1 MNNYSYEKI
10 FIGRGK
16 YMNQK
21 LNNSLIIFKALADE
35 TRLKII
41 DAIIDEP
48 KTVSQ
53 LVKATEESQSCVSHQ
68 LKTLK
73 EAEIVKCERKGKCI
87 YYSLADIHVKKIITQ
102 TFLHA
107 NHKGDE

>member
-1 MNNYSYEKI
+1 
-10 FIGRGK
+10 
-16 YMNQK
+16 MNQK
-21 LNNSLIIFKALADE
+21 IENSVNIFKALADE

-41 DAIIDEP
+41 DAIIKES

-53 LVKATEESQSCVSHQ
+53 IVEIIGESQSGVSHQ

-73 EAEIVKCERKGKCI
+73 ESKIVKSERKGRCI
-87 YYSLADIHVKKIITQ
+87 YYSLADDHVKKIVTQ

-107 NHKGDE
+107 THDDEA

>member
-1 MNNYSYEKI
+1 
-10 FIGRGK
+10 
-16 YMNQK
+16 MNQK
-21 LNNSLIIFKALADE
+21 LCNSLIIFKALADE

-53 LVKATEESQSCVSHQ
+53 LVKVTEESQSCVSHQ

-102 TFLHA
+102 TFLHD

>member
-1 MNNYSYEKI
+1 MNKKI
-10 FIGRGK
+10 E
-16 YMNQK
+16 
-21 LNNSLIIFKALADE
+21 NSVNIFKALADE

-41 DAIIDEP
+41 DAIIKES

-53 LVKATEESQSCVSHQ
+53 IVETIGESQSGVSHQ

-73 EAEIVKCERKGKCI
+73 ESKIVKSERKGRCI
-87 YYSLADIHVKKIITQ
+87 YYSLADDHVKKIVTQ

-107 NHKGDE
+107 THDEA

>member
-1 MNNYSYEKI
+1 
-10 FIGRGK
+10 
-16 YMNQK
+16 MNQK
-21 LNNSLIIFKALADE
+21 LANSLIIFKALADE

-41 DAIIDEP
+41 DSIINES

-53 LVKATEESQSCVSHQ
+53 IVQTTAESQSCVSHQ

-73 EAEIVKCERKGKCI
+73 EAEIVKSERKGRCI
-87 YYSLADIHVKKIITQ
+87 YYSLADNHVKKIITQ

>member
-1 MNNYSYEKI
+1 MNRKI
-10 FIGRGK
+10 E
-16 YMNQK
+16 
-21 LNNSLIIFKALADE
+21 NSVNIFKALADE

-41 DAIIDEP
+41 DAIIKES

-53 LVKATEESQSCVSHQ
+53 IVETIGESQSGVSHQ

-73 EAEIVKCERKGKCI
+73 ESKIVKSERKGRCI
-87 YYSLADIHVKKIITQ
+87 YYSLADDHVKKIVTQ

-107 NHKGDE
+107 THDEA

>member
-1 MNNYSYEKI
+1 MK
-10 FIGRGK
+10 
-16 YMNQK
+16 QK

-53 LVKATEESQSCVSHQ
+53 LVEATKESQSCVSHQ

-73 EAEIVKCERKGKCI
+73 EAEIVKFERKGKCI

>member
-1 MNNYSYEKI
+1 MNE
-10 FIGRGK
+10 
-16 YMNQK
+16 K

-41 DAIIDEP
+41 DAIIDKP
-48 KTVSQ
+48 KTVGQ
-53 LVKATEESQSCVSHQ
+53 LVQITGESQSCVSHQ

-73 EAEIVKCERKGKCI
+73 EAEIVKCERKGKCM
-87 YYSLADIHVKKIITQ
+87 YYSLADIHVKEIVIQ

-107 NHKGDE
+107 SHKGEE

>member
-1 MNNYSYEKI
+1 MNRKI
-10 FIGRGK
+10 E
-16 YMNQK
+16 
-21 LNNSLIIFKALADE
+21 NSVNIFKALADE

-41 DAIIDEP
+41 DAIIKES

-53 LVKATEESQSCVSHQ
+53 IVEIIGESQSGVSHQ

-73 EAEIVKCERKGKCI
+73 ESKIVKSERKGRCI
-87 YYSLADIHVKKIITQ
+87 YYSLADDHVKKIVTQ

-107 NHKGDE
+107 THDEA

>member
-1 MNNYSYEKI
+1 
-10 FIGRGK
+10 
-16 YMNQK
+16 MNQK
-21 LNNSLIIFKALADE
+21 IENSVNIFKALADE

-41 DAIIDEP
+41 DAIIKES

-53 LVKATEESQSCVSHQ
+53 IVETIGESQSGVSHQ

-73 EAEIVKCERKGKCI
+73 ESKIVKSERKGRCI
-87 YYSLADIHVKKIITQ
+87 YYSLADDHVKKIVTQ

-107 NHKGDE
+107 THDEA

>member
-1 MNNYSYEKI
+1 
-10 FIGRGK
+10 
-16 YMNQK
+16 MNQK
-21 LNNSLIIFKALADE
+21 IENSVNIFKALADE

-41 DAIIDEP
+41 DAIIKES

-53 LVKATEESQSCVSHQ
+53 IVETIGESQSGVSHQ

-73 EAEIVKCERKGKCI
+73 ESKIVKSERKGRCI
-87 YYSLADIHVKKIITQ
+87 YYSLADDHVKKIVTQ

-107 NHKGDE
+107 THDDEA

>member
-1 MNNYSYEKI
+1 
-10 FIGRGK
+10 
-16 YMNQK
+16 MNQK
-21 LNNSLIIFKALADE
+21 IENSVNIFKALADE

-41 DAIIDEP
+41 DAIIKES

-53 LVKATEESQSCVSHQ
+53 IVETIGESQSGVSHQ

-73 EAEIVKCERKGKCI
+73 ESKIVKSERKGRCI
-87 YYSLADIHVKKIITQ
+87 YYSLADDHIKKIVTQ

-107 NHKGDE
+107 THDEA

>member
-1 MNNYSYEKI
+1 
-10 FIGRGK
+10 
-16 YMNQK
+16 MNQK
-21 LNNSLIIFKALADE
+21 IENSVNIFKALADE

-41 DAIIDEP
+41 DAIIKES

-53 LVKATEESQSCVSHQ
+53 IVETIGESQSGVSHQ

-73 EAEIVKCERKGKCI
+73 ESKIVKSERKGKCI
-87 YYSLADIHVKKIITQ
+87 YYSLADDHVKKIVTQ

-107 NHKGDE
+107 THDEA